1 MSYLFILL
9 SQYITRDVVVT
20 KYLLK
25 RLLHGLISVVI
36 VVAIVMILVYS
47 LMSREV
53 IFARDGTFT
62 KRSNNDREIYKYTQW
77 EKFGYLDY
85 VPYSEYLQQLTKNG
99 EIDEETRAAAVSIA
113 KEADNDP
120 EIVKEYVEKFTEYYE
135 GKGYTVV
142 RLDPVMLT
150 KTKLDVGGRQQLFAY
165 KDYPLLRRLWTYFT
179 GILKVDDVNYVEDD
193 IEDRG
198 LTFTLHDPIY
208 GGDKFSPAIIGNGT
222 KHKYLLYFDSTFPYL
237 HQNLLTVNLGLS
249 YSVNNGVDVFDTMTQ
264 SQGAYVTS
272 TITYPTGLTEEAAYD
287 LHTAT
292 YASGSRESSPMF
304 SDRFTDDYT
313 NVSLHRANMS
323 KTGYS
328 FVIGIIS
335 VVMAYLLSMPL
346 GILMARNKDKLV
358 DKIGTLYIVFILAVP
373 SLAYIFLFK
382 ALGGLAGLPTTFM
395 MEGETWLMY
404 ILPIISLALPSI
416 ANLMKWLRR
425 YMIDQMNSDY
435 VKFARSGGLSE
446 GEIFSKHILKNAAIP
461 IVHGIPASVLGA
473 LVGAIITERVYLV
486 PGAGNLLTTAINNY
500 DNGVIVG
507 LTLFYAMLSIISII
521 LGDILMAMV
530 DPRIS
535 FSTKAR

>member
-85 VPYSEYLQQLTKNG
+85 VPYSEYMQQLAKDG

-165 KDYPLLRRLWTYFT
+165 KDYPLFRRLWTYFT

-292 YASGSRESSPMF
+292 YAPGSRDSSPMF